1 MLPETRPAAEVPMS
15 KRIPARPR
23 PARKQAVAAAARVA
37 VHRERQSLSGQRRV
51 EVVVPLQDAQLIR
64 QVAAR
69 LRASPGDAARTRV
82 ALEAAIRP
90 PLATTGK
97 ALVDLLRS
105 SPLGGIELDLTR
117 DRTPARDA
125 KFGA

>member
-1 MLPETRPAAEVPMS
+1 MS
-15 KRIPARPR
+15 KRIPTRPR
-23 PARKQAVAAAARVA
+23 TTHKQAVAAAARVA
-37 VHRERQSLSGQRRV
+37 VHRERQSLIGQRRV
-51 EVVVPLQDAQLIR
+51 EVVVPLQDAELIR

-69 LRASPGDAARTRV
+69 LRASPAEAATTRI

-105 SPLGGIELDLTR
+105 SALGGIELELSR
-117 DRTPARDA
+117 DRTPARDV